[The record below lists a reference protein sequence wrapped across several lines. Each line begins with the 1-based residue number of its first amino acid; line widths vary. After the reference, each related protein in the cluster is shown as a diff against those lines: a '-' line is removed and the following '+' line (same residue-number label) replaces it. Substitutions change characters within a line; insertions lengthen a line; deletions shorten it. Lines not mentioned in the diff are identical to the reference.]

1 MLEISNFALEI
12 FNISAMKR
20 SFFLV
25 LFGILLLC
33 DGIYMVFSPL
43 VIRSSW
49 TDWLQ
54 GILLILVSG
63 FALYQ
68 GASNLWS
75 SLKGDP
81 IKDELLKKIYRKA
94 SSQAFHIS
102 IWCWIVL
109 MLANRH
115 LSKPPADILQTGI
128 LIMGGV
134 YIISIVVIK
143 IRGLGDE

>member
-54 GILLILVSG
+54 GILLILVS
-63 FALYQ
+63 
-68 GASNLWS
+68 
-75 SLKGDP
+75 
-81 IKDELLKKIYRKA
+81 
-94 SSQAFHIS
+94 
-102 IWCWIVL
+102 
-109 MLANRH
+109 
-115 LSKPPADILQTGI
+115 
-128 LIMGGV
+128 
-134 YIISIVVIK
+134 
-143 IRGLGDE
+143 

>member
-1 MLEISNFALEI
+1 
-12 FNISAMKR
+12 
-20 SFFLV
+20 
-25 LFGILLLC
+25 
-33 DGIYMVFSPL
+33 MVFSPL

-54 GILLILVSG
+54 GILLIIISAFG
-63 FALYQ
+63 LYQ
-68 GASNLWS
+68 GAANLWS
-75 SLKGDP
+75 SFKGDP
-81 IKDELLKKIYRKA
+81 IKDELIKKIYRKA

-102 IWCWIVL
+102 VWCWFGL
-109 MLANRH
+109 MIANRH